1 MNRDLT
7 QGPVMGSMLRFA
19 IPMILGDLLQQCYNI
34 ADTLI
39 VGRYLGKNALA
50 AVGSSFTL
58 MTFLTSILL
67 GLCMGSGAVFSIRF
81 GQRDE
86 EGLRE
91 GAHAAFALIALLTLV
106 LNGLAFLC
114 LDWIQVFLRVPSQV
128 WGMMRDY
135 LEVLGCGVAAPLLSH
150 SFACNAPLERISPC
164 LLRHF
169 RKKGFVVNM
178 TNKTL

>member
-7 QGPVMGSMLRFA
+7 RGPVMGSMLAFA
-19 IPMILGDLLQQCYNI
+19 VPMILGDLLQQCYNI

-39 VGRYLGKNALA
+39 VGRCLGKNALA

-86 EGLRE
+86 DGLRE
-91 GAHAAFALIALLTLV
+91 GAHASFVLIAALTVV
-106 LNGLAFLC
+106 LNAAAFLC
-114 LDWIQVFLRVPSQV
+114 LDWIQVFLRVPNAV
-128 WGMMRDY
+128 WGMMREY
-135 LEVLGCGVAAPLLSH
+135 LAD
-150 SFACNAPLERISPC
+150 
-164 LLRHF
+164 
-169 RKKGFVVNM
+169 RKSVV
-178 TNKTL
+178 